1 MTCLAECAR
10 LWLEIPADARI
21 TAAWDGDRRAMR
33 FTVASE
39 GDEFE
44 LVFEPDTLRRFL
56 GVAEGLLTQQW
67 PVITDKQEEH

>member
-1 MTCLAECAR
+1 MTCVAECAR
-10 LWLEIPADARI
+10 VWLEVPADARI
-21 TAAWDGDRRAMR
+21 DGAQEEQRRAFR

-56 GVAEGLLTQQW
+56 GVAEDLLTRQRPVTTHEQQ
-67 PVITDKQEEH
+67 EH